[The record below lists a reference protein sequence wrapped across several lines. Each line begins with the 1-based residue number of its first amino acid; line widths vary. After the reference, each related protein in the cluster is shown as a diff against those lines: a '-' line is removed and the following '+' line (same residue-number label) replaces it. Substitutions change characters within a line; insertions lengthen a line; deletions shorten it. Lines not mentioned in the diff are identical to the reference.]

1 MYFLSY
7 LLQLAANYT
16 PTELCPMYSTFFGSM
31 GSMFS
36 MALTCVGSAYGT
48 AKASVGISSMGVMK
62 PELVMKGILPVIF
75 AGIVPIYGIIICI
88 MITSHFKVGYSLL
101 SSFLDFGAGL
111 TVGMSGLA
119 AGFAI
124 GVAGDIGVRSY
135 AQQQKMYVPMVL
147 ILIFSE
153 ALGLYGTIVSILL
166 ITGGGSSKDLCVE
179 A

>member
-7 LLQLAANYT
+7 LLEAVSSSSGFQGT
-16 PTELCPMYSTFFGSM
+16 DLCPLYSTFFGAM
-31 GSMFS
+31 GSFFS

-88 MITSHFKVGYSLL
+88 MMSGHFGENYNLL
-101 SSFLDFGAGL
+101 SSFSDMSAGL
-111 TVGMSGLA
+111 TVGVSGLA
-119 AGFAI
+119 AGLAI
-124 GVAGDIGVRSY
+124 GIAGDIGVRSY
-135 AQQQKMYVPMVL
+135 AQQIRMYVPMVL

-153 ALGLYGTIVSILL
+153 AIGLYGTIVSILL
-166 ITGGGSSKDLCVE
+166 ITNDSSEKTKC
-179 A
+179 

>member
-1 MYFLSY
+1 MFSPLFFES
-7 LLQLAANYT
+7 
-16 PTELCPMYSTFFGSM
+16 STF
-31 GSMFS
+31 
-36 MALTCVGSAYGT
+36 
-48 AKASVGISSMGVMK
+48 
-62 PELVMKGILPVIF
+62 
-75 AGIVPIYGIIICI
+75 
-88 MITSHFKVGYSLL
+88 SHHLFFHLSKTVKVGYSLL

>member
-88 MITSHFKVGYSLL
+88 MITSHCLFPFHTHMICVL
-101 SSFLDFGAGL
+101 SS
-111 TVGMSGLA
+111 
-119 AGFAI
+119 
-124 GVAGDIGVRSY
+124 RS
-135 AQQQKMYVPMVL
+135 A
-147 ILIFSE
+147 F
-153 ALGLYGTIVSILL
+153 
-166 ITGGGSSKDLCVE
+166 
-179 A
+179 

>member
-88 MITSHFKVGYSLL
+88 MITSHCLC
-101 SSFLDFGAGL
+101 SFHFLNPLFLIIFFSISPKQSRLDTAFFRASWTL
-111 TVGMSGLA
+111 VLA
-119 AGFAI
+119 
-124 GVAGDIGVRSY
+124 
-135 AQQQKMYVPMVL
+135 
-147 ILIFSE
+147 
-153 ALGLYGTIVSILL
+153 
-166 ITGGGSSKDLCVE
+166 
-179 A
+179 